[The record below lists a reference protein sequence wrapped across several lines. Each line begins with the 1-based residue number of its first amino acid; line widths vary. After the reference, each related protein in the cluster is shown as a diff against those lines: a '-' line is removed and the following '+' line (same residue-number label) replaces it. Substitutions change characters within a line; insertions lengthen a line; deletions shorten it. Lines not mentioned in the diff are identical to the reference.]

1 MPDAAT
7 CTVIV
12 RHPNKLHVQQ
22 GLDASNKQRTPRLGL
37 RARALDLPLQAS
49 RTSSHDLD
57 MAHSP
62 PVLGAHPNPNPRYIL
77 WQAHVCCLLDI
88 VYLSS
93 SIEYGLRGPSSSVL
107 PLIACCSLAVAII
120 ACSPLPVTCCICS
133 FNWEVA
139 TSFELASGIFLHF
152 VTIPCGTASRLPVVP
167 FKQCN
172 LLLPAAWH
180 KCCTEASVWLEL
192 PWWTSWWITEQKGR
206 QKWCH

>member
-77 WQAHVCCLLDI
+77 WQDHVCCSLDI

-152 VTIPCGTASRLPVVP
+152 VTIPCGGLHHGCLLCLSSSAT
-167 FKQCN
+167 CCC
-172 LLLPAAWH
+172 LLPGINAAL
-180 KCCTEASVWLEL
+180 KPVYGLN
-192 PWWTSWWITEQKGR
+192 
-206 QKWCH
+206 CHGGQAGG